1 MSHATTHGDGKHSM
15 RAVLVTVFLVLG
27 FLTVLELYVPSMYS
41 AAWNGHTKMIL
52 LTLLASAKAL
62 LVAYYFMHLRWEKP
76 WLRYIAAM
84 PLYMGAAVII
94 IMLETVYR

>member
-1 MSHATTHGDGKHSM
+1 M
-15 RAVLVTVFLVLG
+15 RAVLITVFLVLG
-27 FLTVLELYVPSMYS
+27 LLTVLELYVPEMYD
-41 AAWNGHTKMIL
+41 AKWNKHTKMIL
-52 LTLLASAKAL
+52 LTLLASGKAV

-76 WLRYIAAM
+76 WLAYIAAM